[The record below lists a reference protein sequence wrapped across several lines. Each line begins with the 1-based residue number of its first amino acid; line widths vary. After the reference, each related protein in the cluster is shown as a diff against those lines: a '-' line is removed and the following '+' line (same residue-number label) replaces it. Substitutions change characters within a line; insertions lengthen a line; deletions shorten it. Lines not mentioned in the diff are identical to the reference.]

1 MIINLPTPPSG
12 YDREYFRFAF
22 SLLERVLGQSIGRL
36 EAVDG
41 VLLQAPDGGVW
52 KVTVDNAG
60 NLVTT
65 SVALGQQGAPP
76 Y

>member
-1 MIINLPTPPSG
+1 MIINLPTPPG
-12 YDREYFRFAF
+12 EYDREYFRFSF
-22 SLLERVLGQSIGRL
+22 SLLERILGQSVGRL
-36 EAVDG
+36 EAVYG
-41 VLLQAPDGGVW
+41 ILLQAPDGGVW
-52 KVTVDNAG
+52 QVTVDNSG

>member
-1 MIINLPTPPSG
+1 MNINLPTPPAG
-12 YDREYFRFAF
+12 YDREYFRFSF
-22 SLLERVLGQSIGRL
+22 SLLERVLGQSVGRL

-52 KVTVDNAG
+52 KVSVDNSG

-65 SVALGQQGAPP
+65 SIPLGQTGAPP

>member
-1 MIINLPTPPSG
+1 MIINLPTPPG
-12 YDREYFRFAF
+12 EYDREYFRFSF
-22 SLLERVLGQSIGRL
+22 SLLERILGQSVGRL
-36 EAVDG
+36 EAVNG
-41 VLLQAPDGGVW
+41 ILLQAPDGGVW
-52 KVTVDNAG
+52 QVTVDNSG

>member
-1 MIINLPTPPSG
+1 VIINLPTPPGG

-36 EAVDG
+36 EAVEG

-52 KVTVDNAG
+52 KVTVDNSG

>member
-1 MIINLPTPPSG
+1 VIINLPTPPGG

-36 EAVDG
+36 EAVEG

-65 SVALGQQGAPP
+65 SVPLGQQGAPP

>member
-1 MIINLPTPPSG
+1 MIINLPTPPGG

-36 EAVDG
+36 EAVEG

-52 KVTVDNAG
+52 KVSVDNAG

-65 SVALGQQGAPP
+65 SVPLGQQGAPP

>member
-1 MIINLPTPPSG
+1 MIINLPTPPG
-12 YDREYFRFAF
+12 EYDREYFRFSF
-22 SLLERVLGQSIGRL
+22 SLLERVLGQSVGRL
-36 EAVDG
+36 EAVNG
-41 VLLQAPDGGVW
+41 ILLQAPDGGVW
-52 KVTVDNAG
+52 QVTVDNSG

>member
-1 MIINLPTPPSG
+1 MIINLPTPPGG

-22 SLLERVLGQSIGRL
+22 SLLERVLSQGVSRL
-36 EAVDG
+36 EAVNG
-41 VLLQAPDGGVW
+41 ILLQAPDGGVW
-52 KVTVDNAG
+52 QVTVDNSG

>member
-1 MIINLPTPPSG
+1 MIINLPTPPGG

-36 EAVDG
+36 EAVEG

-65 SVALGQQGAPP
+65 SVPLGQQGAPP

>member
-1 MIINLPTPPSG
+1 MIINLPTPPGG

-52 KVTVDNAG
+52 KVTVDNSG

-65 SVALGQQGAPP
+65 SVPLGQQGAPP

>member
-1 MIINLPTPPSG
+1 MIVNLPTPPTG

-22 SLLERVLGQSIGRL
+22 SLLERVLGQTVGRL
-36 EAVDG
+36 EAVNG
-41 VLLQAPDGGVW
+41 ILLQAPDGGVW
-52 KVTVDNAG
+52 QVTVDNSG

>member
-1 MIINLPTPPSG
+1 MIINLPTPPGG

-52 KVTVDNAG
+52 KVTVDNSG

-65 SVALGQQGAPP
+65 SVALGQQGATP

>member
-1 MIINLPTPPSG
+1 MIINLPTPPGG
-12 YDREYFRFAF
+12 YDREYFRFSFA
-22 SLLERVLGQSIGRL
+22 LLERVLGQTVSRL
-36 EAVDG
+36 EAIDG

-52 KVTVDNAG
+52 KVTVDNSG

>member
-1 MIINLPTPPSG
+1 MIINLPTPPGG

-36 EAVDG
+36 EAVEG

-52 KVTVDNAG
+52 KVTVDNTG

-65 SVALGQQGAPP
+65 SVPLGQQGAPP

>member
-1 MIINLPTPPSG
+1 MIINLPTPPGG

-52 KVTVDNAG
+52 KVTVSNTG
-60 NLVTT
+60 TLTTT

>member
-1 MIINLPTPPSG
+1 MIINLPTPPGG

-22 SLLERVLGQSIGRL
+22 SLLERVLGQGISRI
-36 EAVDG
+36 EAVNG

-52 KVTVDNAG
+52 QVTVDNAG

>member
-1 MIINLPTPPSG
+1 MIINLPTHPGG

-22 SLLERVLGQSIGRL
+22 SLLERVLGQGVSRL
-36 EAVDG
+36 EAVNG
-41 VLLQAPDGGVW
+41 ILLQAPDGGVW
-52 KVTVDNAG
+52 QVTVDNSG

>member
-1 MIINLPTPPSG
+1 MIINLPTPPAG
-12 YDREYFRFAF
+12 YDREYFRFSF

-41 VLLQAPDGGVW
+41 VLLLAPDGGVW
-52 KVTVDNAG
+52 KVTVDNSG
-60 NLVTT
+60 NLKTE
-65 SVALGQQGAPP
+65 SIPLGQQGAPN

>member
-1 MIINLPTPPSG
+1 MIINLPTPPAG
-12 YDREYFRFAF
+12 YDREYFRFSF
-22 SLLERVLGQSIGRL
+22 SLLERVLGQSVGRL
-36 EAVDG
+36 EAVNG
-41 VLLQAPDGGVW
+41 ILLQAPDGGVW
-52 KVTVDNAG
+52 QVTVDNSG

>member
-1 MIINLPTPPSG
+1 MIINLPTPPAG
-12 YDREYFRFAF
+12 YDREYFRFSF
-22 SLLERVLGQSIGRL
+22 SLLERVLSQSIGRL

-52 KVTVDNAG
+52 KVTVDNSG